1 MAKVIPEASGRDRT
15 GLCIPRG
22 SSSDSLLSTSHKSSE
37 DLNRMN
43 RSVIYKVMHID
54 TSHAELSFG
63 PIFILE
69 IKAALQKVYFNFLS

>member
-1 MAKVIPEASGRDRT
+1 
-15 GLCIPRG
+15 
-22 SSSDSLLSTSHKSSE
+22 
-37 DLNRMN
+37 MN

-63 PIFILE
+63 PIFILK